1 MNFVLLEQYK
11 NKQSNQKYKCTQK
24 ICVNDFKSKLN
35 MHSTY
40 VWTIK
45 SNPHYNINVNL
56 YNKIDFIFTVSVI
69 LWQLDLMMMVM
80 IIDKG
85 FEKDGYQYNDFK
97 LGFVKVNIT

>member
-1 MNFVLLEQYK
+1 MNYGARAALLVIHKNKAFDCHLKLYKMNFVLLEQYK

-69 LWQLDLMMMVM
+69 L
-80 IIDKG
+80 
-85 FEKDGYQYNDFK
+85 
-97 LGFVKVNIT
+97 

>member
-1 MNFVLLEQYK
+1 MNYGARAALLVIHKNKAFDCHLKLYKMNFFLLEQYK

-45 SNPHYNINVNL
+45 SNP
-56 YNKIDFIFTVSVI
+56 
-69 LWQLDLMMMVM
+69 
-80 IIDKG
+80 IIISMLT
-85 FEKDGYQYNDFK
+85 YTIK
-97 LGFVKVNIT
+97 LTSFLLCL